1 MSLLASSEQE
11 EELRDDFND
20 ETVIEEKLRRNTD
33 DLCDT
38 DENYPFSSVAPKQLN
53 DVIDGK

>member
-11 EELRDDFND
+11 EELKDNFND
-20 ETVIEEKLRRNTD
+20 ETIVEENKRQNTD

-38 DENYPFSSVAPKQLN
+38 DENYPFSAVNKHKN
-53 DVIDGK
+53 DAIDGK

>member
-11 EELRDDFND
+11 EDLHMDKDDFND
-20 ETVIEEKLRRNTD
+20 ETIIEGKLRQITD

-38 DENYPFSSVAPKQLN
+38 DENYPFSAATKQ
-53 DVIDGK
+53 